1 MGRSQGK
8 SARRSQD
15 RSVRMF
21 QSKSATKYQSK
32 SVKMSQDKSAEMFPS
47 SPARMFQSKTA
58 RLSTN
63 VQFVNNQPTLQLQH
77 TPVNVNNVGFNLPDV
92 LFHTATTFLSTQR
105 ISGICNAIQ
114 VLFILFINIP
124 SFNRMFSSLN

>member
-1 MGRSQGK
+1 MGK
-8 SARRSQD
+8 SAPRSPS
-15 RSVRMF
+15 RF
-21 QSKSATKYQSK
+21 QSKSVGMFQS
-32 SVKMSQDKSAEMFPS
+32 KSAEMFPS
-47 SPARMFQSKTA
+47 SPARMFPSKTA

-63 VQFVNNQPTLQLQH
+63 VQFVNNQHTLQLQH

-114 VLFILFINIP
+114 VLFILFIDIP